1 MPIMFARLNQWFQRH
16 FSDPQVAILALFLV
30 LGVLAFVVFGRM
42 LAPVFAALVL
52 AYLLE
57 GAVLR
62 LERMGA
68 NRLLSVIGVFSGF
81 MAVLFYLIFGL
92 VPMVSRQLAAIVRD
106 LPSYIAMAQEWVA
119 QLPERYPQLV
129 APSTDDA
136 IADATMDNLESMAEQ
151 APQELALISQDQLS
165 RLLDNVGSELVSYG
179 ATLVSLSG
187 VAGVVS
193 LLVFLV
199 LIPVL
204 VFFFLKDKH
213 RLMAWFAQYLPRDR
227 ALVTHVWHEVDAQIG
242 NYVRGKV
249 LEILIVWIVTYI
261 VFALLKLPFVM
272 LLSMMVGFSV
282 LIPYIGA
289 AVATLPVA
297 LVALAAF
304 GISAGF
310 WYVLIAY
317 AIIQALDG
325 NVLVPILFSEVVSL
339 HPVAIIIAVLVF
351 GGIWGF
357 WGVFFAIPLAT
368 LVNAVL
374 RAWPRLRPEEDE
386 QGDISGEHADA

>member
-1 MPIMFARLNQWFQRH
+1 
-16 FSDPQVAILALFLV
+16 V

-106 LPSYIAMAQEWVA
+106 LPRYIAMAQEWVA

-199 LIPVL
+199 LIPDRKSTRLNSSHVSISYA
-204 VFFFLKDKH
+204 VFCLK
-213 RLMAWFAQYLPRDR
+213 
-227 ALVTHVWHEVDAQIG
+227 
-242 NYVRGKV
+242 
-249 LEILIVWIVTYI
+249 
-261 VFALLKLPFVM
+261 
-272 LLSMMVGFSV
+272 
-282 LIPYIGA
+282 
-289 AVATLPVA
+289 
-297 LVALAAF
+297 
-304 GISAGF
+304 
-310 WYVLIAY
+310 
-317 AIIQALDG
+317 
-325 NVLVPILFSEVVSL
+325 
-339 HPVAIIIAVLVF
+339 
-351 GGIWGF
+351 
-357 WGVFFAIPLAT
+357 
-368 LVNAVL
+368 
-374 RAWPRLRPEEDE
+374 
-386 QGDISGEHADA
+386 